1 MTKKFWMAFIA
12 VFVAAEI
19 LNFLVYGLMLGPSFK
34 SLQSLWRPDADSLMW
49 IYHVITLV
57 GSFFFT
63 YIFSKGYEGK
73 GIMEGIRYGL
83 YIGIWLSIGEAY
95 GTYAMVAVP
104 YGLTLEWFL
113 LGIVRYI
120 LMGIVVSLV
129 YGSKP
134 KAAA

>member
-1 MTKKFWMAFIA
+1 MTKKFWMTFVV

-19 LNFLVYGLMLGPSFK
+19 LDYLVYGLILGPSFK
-34 SLQSLWRPDADSLMW
+34 SLQSLWRPDMDSLMW

-63 YIFSKGYEGK
+63 YIFTKGYEGK
-73 GIMEGIRYGL
+73 GVMEGIRYGL

-104 YGLTLEWFL
+104 YGLTLHWFL

-120 LMGIVVSLV
+120 LMGVVVSLV